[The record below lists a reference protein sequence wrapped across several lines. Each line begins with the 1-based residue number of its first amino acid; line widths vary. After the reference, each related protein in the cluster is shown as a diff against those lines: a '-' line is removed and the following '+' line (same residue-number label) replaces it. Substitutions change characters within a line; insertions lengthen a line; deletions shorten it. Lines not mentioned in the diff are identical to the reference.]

1 MAMRKYLIGMIAGL
15 AGAMA
20 LSSVS
25 SAAITGVSIE
35 SSVTPSKGDKKIRSG
50 VSTFFASNDTH
61 SGFLPCPLGTANLA
75 TCRAYPPSVQ
85 SVITFP
91 KSLKFD
97 PGNMPDC
104 PLSAIVGQSSA
115 GARAACARSVVG
127 SGSNTQ
133 LFSDGRTINGTI
145 TAFNGA
151 PSGGFPSLYLHVE
164 FPGVATKPIL
174 NGIIRGN
181 VLTVQIPP
189 VQGSVIER
197 FATTI
202 NKVVSKKTKNKRTGK
217 VKKTFYL
224 SANCSK
230 PKYAVREDVTYQDGT
245 TLTTSTPGRCK
256 QTNRKSK

>member
-1 MAMRKYLIGMIAGL
+1 MAMRKCLIGLIAGL

-20 LSSVS
+20 LSSVA

-61 SGFLPCPLGTANLA
+61 SGVLPCPAGNGNERRRVLPSRPR
-75 TCRAYPPSVQ
+75 CR

-91 KSLKFD
+91 TSLKFD
-97 PGNMPDC
+97 PGNLPDC
-104 PLSAIVGQSSA
+104 SLSSIVGQSSA
-115 GARAACARSVVG
+115 GARAACPGSIVG

-133 LFSDGRTINGTI
+133 LFSDGRTLNGTI

-174 NGIIRGN
+174 NGIIR
-181 VLTVQIPP
+181 
-189 VQGSVIER
+189 
-197 FATTI
+197 AT
-202 NKVVSKKTKNKRTGK
+202 
-217 VKKTFYL
+217 
-224 SANCSK
+224 C
-230 PKYAVREDVTYQDGT
+230 
-245 TLTTSTPGRCK
+245 
-256 QTNRKSK
+256 